1 MDKGYGT
8 MFKRLMHERN
18 ELRKYIIDI
27 CKLLDIDTR
36 QSILG
41 ANCLGFYAVL
51 SSVAKDKINYME
63 GYIRT
68 VENARD
74 EFAQE
79 LKRKEEECEELKR
92 KCDENKAVIS
102 QLQQWQDEDL
112 RQIAELKKIKDDFFK
127 QAEISHEAVLNK
139 NKIIEKLEKEG
150 NKYKQVLDEIKKIAE
165 ENIRIAD
172 LEGLNGVYRRGSAEQ
187 ILQKISECE
196 VHND

>member
-1 MDKGYGT
+1 MDKEYGT

-36 QSILG
+36 QSVLG
-41 ANCLGFYAVL
+41 ANCLEFYAVL

-79 LKRKEEECEELKR
+79 LKRKEQECEEY
-92 KCDENKAVIS
+92 
-102 QLQQWQDEDL
+102 
-112 RQIAELKKIKDDFFK
+112 K
-127 QAEISHEAVLNK
+127 QA
-139 NKIIEKLEKEG
+139 
-150 NKYKQVLDEIKKIAE
+150 LDEI
-165 ENIRIAD
+165 
-172 LEGLNGVYRRGSAEQ
+172 EQ
-187 ILQKISECE
+187 AISNFPSKGIQDIPQTQIECTQYFLSVSETKLQKILGII
-196 VHND
+196 NKAKRADK